1 MVKKKEHITCTIT
14 GYTSEGQGVTRHPE
28 GMAVFVA
35 DAIAGEVA
43 EIEIDHVGKTAAH
56 GHIVKLLE
64 VSPHRVNRECPIG
77 KRCGGCNFWHMDYE
91 EELRL
96 KGQRVRDAITR
107 IGGVDPGAVSVLP
120 GEWEGYRN
128 KAQFPVGAS
137 DFGQP
142 VAGFYMARSH
152 AILPVERCLIQDP
165 RADHAK
171 AAIMEWMEVENISAY
186 DEDTQRGLVRH
197 LYVRTAT
204 TGTLVCIVGN
214 GDAPE
219 AVRHLLE
226 HLRDAVPDLVG
237 LVWNCNR
244 RPGNSV
250 LGEQFET
257 LWGQGYLEETL
268 CGLRFRLSPRS
279 FFQVN
284 RQQAQHLYDTALDLA
299 GLDAQTTALDLYCGT
314 GTITLCMAR
323 KAGKVYGVEIIDA
336 AIADAWENAKRNG
349 IDNVEFF
356 CADAG
361 QAAERFAREGIAPQ
375 VIMVDPPRK
384 GLSPAVIDAMVQM
397 APERIVYVSCDPATL
412 ARDIGLLREK
422 GYVLHTTKA
431 VDMFP
436 RCAHVETVVSL
447 VRKTPD
453 DYIHVKLDLDD
464 LDLTASESKATYSKI
479 KAYVLEKF
487 GLKVSSLYIAQIKE
501 KYGIIERENYNLPK
515 TEGNRVPKCPKEKED
530 AIVDALKHFKMI

>member
-1 MVKKKEHITCTIT
+1 MVKKKEHITVTIT
-14 GYTSEGQGVTRHPE
+14 GYTSEGQGVARHPE
-28 GMAVFVA
+28 GMAVFVN

-56 GHIVKLLE
+56 AHIVKLLE
-64 VSPHRVNRECPIG
+64 VSPHRVNRACPIG
-77 KRCGGCNFWHMDYE
+77 KRCGGCNFWHMDYA

-107 IGGVDPGAVSVLP
+107 IGGVDPGAVTVLP
-120 GEWEGYRN
+120 GAMEGYRN

-152 AILPVERCLIQDP
+152 EILPVERCRIQDQ
-165 RADHAK
+165 RADDAK
-171 AAIMEWMEVENISAY
+171 AAVMEWMEVENISAY

-197 LYVRTAT
+197 IYVRTAT

-219 AVRHLLE
+219 AVRQLIEPLH
-226 HLRDAVPDLVG
+226 DAVPDLVG
-237 LVWNCNR
+237 LVWNLNR

-250 LGEQFET
+250 LGDHFET
-257 LWGQGYLEETL
+257 VWGQGYLEETL
-268 CGLRFRLSPRS
+268 CGLKFRLSPRS

-284 RQQAQHLYDTALDLA
+284 RVQAQHLYDMALELA
-299 GLDAQTTALDLYCGT
+299 QLDQSTTALDLYCGT

-336 AIADAWENAKRNG
+336 AIEDAWENARRNHVE
-349 IDNVEFF
+349 NVEFF

-384 GLSPAVIDAMVQM
+384 GLSPAVVDAMAQM

-422 GYVLHTTKA
+422 GYALHTTKA

-436 RCAHVETVVSL
+436 RCAHVETL
-447 VRKTPD
+447 A
-453 DYIHVKLDLDD
+453 LLM
-464 LDLTASESKATYSKI
+464 
-479 KAYVLEKF
+479 
-487 GLKVSSLYIAQIKE
+487 
-501 KYGIIERENYNLPK
+501 RE
-515 TEGNRVPKCPKEKED
+515 GQ
-530 AIVDALKHFKMI
+530 

>member
-1 MVKKKEHITCTIT
+1 MVKKREHITVTIT
-14 GYTSEGQGVTRHPE
+14 GYTSEGQGVARHPE
-28 GMAVFVA
+28 GMAVFVT

-43 EIEIDHVGKTAAH
+43 EVEIDHVGKTAAH

-64 VSPHRVNRECPIG
+64 VSPHRVNRACPIG

-96 KGQRVRDAITR
+96 KGQRVRDAISR
-107 IGGVDPGAVSVLP
+107 IGGVDPGEVTVLP
-120 GEWEGYRN
+120 GTMEGYRN

-152 AILPVERCLIQDP
+152 EILPVQRCRIQDP
-165 RADHAK
+165 RADAVK
-171 AAIMEWMEVENISAY
+171 TAVMEWMELENISAY
-186 DEDTQRGLVRH
+186 DEGSQRGLVRH
-197 LYVRTAT
+197 IYVRAAS
-204 TGTLVCIVGN
+204 TGTLVCIVAN
-214 GDAPE
+214 GGVPE
-219 AVRHLLE
+219 VADTLLQ
-226 HLRDAVPDLVG
+226 LLQAAVPDLVG
-237 LVWNCNR
+237 LVWNINR

-250 LGEQFET
+250 LGDRFET

-268 CGLRFRLSPRS
+268 CGLKFRLSPRS

-284 RQQAQHLYDTALDLA
+284 RQQAQRLYDTALELA
-299 GLDAQTTALDLYCGT
+299 QLDANTTALDLYCGT

-361 QAAERFAREGIAPQ
+361 QAAERFAREGVAPQ

-384 GLSPAVIDAMVQM
+384 GLSPAVVDAMAQM

-412 ARDIGLLREK
+412 ARDIGLLQEK
-422 GYVLHTTKA
+422 DYVLHTTKA

-436 RCAHVETVVSL
+436 RCAHVETVVLLS
-447 VRKTPD
+447 
-453 DYIHVKLDLDD
+453 KLNTKQHIEVELNLDE
-464 LDLTASESKATYSKI
+464 LDLTAAESKATYEEI
-479 KAYVLEKF
+479 KEYVLEKH
-487 GLKVSSLYIAQIKE
+487 GLKVSSLYISQVKR
-501 KYGIIERENYNLPK
+501 KCGLDVGSNYNLSK
-515 TEGNRVPKCPKEKED
+515 KED
-530 AIVDALKHFKMI
+530 AKVPQCPPEKEAAIMEALKHFQMI